1 MGPGFAV
8 ALGASRVV
16 YADHDP
22 LRLAIAER
30 LGAERLALTSADDFR
45 NVDSTFNVTVD
56 ASGEPA
62 YLSALIHANRTC
74 QRAYVRYG
82 HAVPWR
88 GCAVPRL
95 RDVPLPSTSREE
107 GAHHPYRQESPKVKQ
122 RSAVGATRQQPLRAY
137 DSETQM
143 LVTISGQSMN
153 EWIECMTCCEGSYCG
168 RRSLQSVWCFRQ
180 K

>member
-45 NVDSTFNVTVD
+45 NVDSTFDVTVD
-56 ASGEPA
+56 ASGEAA

-74 QRAYVRYG
+74 QRVYVRYG
-82 HAVPWR
+82 HAVPWS

-95 RDVPLPSTSREE
+95 RDVPLPSTSRE
-107 GAHHPYRQESPKVKQ
+107 
-122 RSAVGATRQQPLRAY
+122 
-137 DSETQM
+137 
-143 LVTISGQSMN
+143 
-153 EWIECMTCCEGSYCG
+153 
-168 RRSLQSVWCFRQ
+168 VWARIPGTS
-180 K
+180 